1 MRDVLRPLG
10 LKPSPT
16 VMGGFSE
23 QSRHSVDFGC
33 VGICSLRMVRVCSPA
48 RGKFALP
55 AWQSPQ
61 SATPPAPLAK
71 GSLRLLTSPVSKELH
86 IKLHKHTL
94 LPQSRGVEQIK
105 RCIIIK
111 TPIAGVFSMMNYS
124 VTSGRVTVVFPKPS
138 KVRVTVPAKERP
150 SASFSVRA
158 EKT

>member
-16 VMGGFSE
+16 IMGGFSE
-23 QSRHSVDFGC
+23 QSRHSADFGC
-33 VGICSLRMVRVCSPA
+33 VGICSLRMVRV
-48 RGKFALP
+48 K
-55 AWQSPQ
+55 
-61 SATPPAPLAK
+61 
-71 GSLRLLTSPVSKELH
+71 SKVLS
-86 IKLHKHTL
+86 
-94 LPQSRGVEQIK
+94 Q
-105 RCIIIK
+105 K

-138 KVRVTVPAKERP
+138 KVRVTAPAKERP